1 MTSSGKRNVDA
12 GQRAGDAPDGAAPPP
27 KAPDADDP
35 MQLRAGVVAGNPL
48 AMLEGLIEE
57 YARMGWDADQ
67 IATIFDNPFFAATH
81 GLSKQFGRAGIRETI
96 EQTLQRC
103 GVFRF
108 DTIES
113 KPAANPLPCMD
124 TVTLNPLSGERNDA

>member
-1 MTSSGKRNVDA
+1 MAHSRKQNA
-12 GQRAGDAPDGAAPPP
+12 EP
-27 KAPDADDP
+27 DDP
-35 MQLRAGVVAGNPL
+35 MQLRPRLVEGNPE

-57 YARMGWDADQ
+57 YARLGWDANQ
-67 IATIFDNPFFAATH
+67 IARIFEDPFFVATH
-81 GLSKQFGRAGIRETI
+81 GLARRFGGEAIRCRI

-113 KPAANPLPCMD
+113 KPD
-124 TVTLNPLSGERNDA
+124 TPSGERGDA